1 MGFSRKINT
10 RTKAIHGFGSF
21 SSGIK
26 ESAFGVFLI
35 FFYTQVV
42 GLSGSLAGTVMLCA
56 LLVDAI
62 SDPLV
67 GHWSDRFHSRWGRRH
82 PFMYASTIP
91 VAVAF
96 YCLFNPPLDASTTVT
111 FLWMLVFAVL
121 VRLSITFYV
130 IPSSSMIAEM
140 SSDYH
145 ERTSLTSFRVL
156 FGWLGAIS
164 MSYVAYTWLFAPSD
178 AFDDGRLDAAAY
190 QLYGLI
196 GAGGIVLSILVASIG
211 THHLIPSLNEGS
223 KQGFSLLI
231 FFKEVGFLFRSKI
244 FLCLFMT
251 VLVASISAGVVD
263 VFSLYIN
270 TYFWGFSSKDI
281 SILLFGSIIGV
292 ALVFI
297 GLKLYASRFD
307 KKNLFMFFIIVAIV
321 SGPLP
326 IVFRLLELLPD
337 NGSQFVFNL
346 IFLSTVFS
354 AVAGVGAIVLSG
366 SMVADII
373 DMNFLAT
380 GQRQEGL
387 HFSTFAL
394 SSKATT
400 GIGGFFAGLTLD
412 LIDFPSGNAA
422 LEVSK
427 ETLFSLGFSS
437 VILVTSCLVSSLFLL
452 SKYSLTKEIHEEI
465 KSGITSARID
475 DRHSESLDQGER
487 SQTGNVRHD
496 VLVD

>member
-1 MGFSRKINT
+1 MGFSKKINT
-10 RTKAIHGFGSF
+10 RTKVIHGFGSF

-35 FFYTQVV
+35 FFYTQVI

-82 PFMYASTIP
+82 PFMYISTIP
-91 VAVAF
+91 VALSF
-96 YCLFNPPLDASTTVT
+96 YCLFNPPLDASTTLT

-145 ERTSLTSFRVL
+145 ERTALTSFRVL
-156 FGWLGAIS
+156 FGWLGVIS
-164 MSYVAYTWLFAPSD
+164 MSYLAYTWLFAPSEE
-178 AFDDGRLDAAAY
+178 FDDGRFDATAY

-196 GAGGIVLSILVASIG
+196 GAGGIALSIFVASIG

-223 KQGFSLLI
+223 KEGFSLLT
-231 FFKEVGFLFRSKI
+231 FFKEIGFLLRNKI

-251 VLVASISAGVVD
+251 LLVASVSSGVID

-270 TYFWGFSSKDI
+270 TYFWGFSSKEI
-281 SILLFGSIIGV
+281 SILLFGSMIGV
-292 ALVFI
+292 VLAFI
-297 GLKLYASRFD
+297 GLKLYAPKFD
-307 KKNLFMFFIIVAIV
+307 KKNLFMFFIVVAIL
-321 SGPLP
+321 SGPMP
-326 IVFRLLELLPD
+326 IVFRLLEVLPD
-337 NGSQFVFNL
+337 NGTQFVFNL
-346 IFLSTVFS
+346 IFVSTVFS

-373 DMNFLAT
+373 DMNFLET
-380 GQRQEGL
+380 GRRQEGL

-400 GIGGFFAGLTLD
+400 GIGGFVAGLTLD
-412 LIDFPSGNAA
+412 LIDFPSGDVA
-422 LEVSK
+422 LKVSK

-437 VILVTSCLVSSLFLL
+437 AMLVTFCLVLALFLL
-452 SKYSLTKEIHEEI
+452 SKYSLTKKVHDRIRSEIA
-465 KSGITSARID
+465 GARAD
-475 DRHSESLDQGER
+475 DRQTKLLDRRSDSVGSAGQGA
-487 SQTGNVRHD
+487 
-496 VLVD
+496 LVD